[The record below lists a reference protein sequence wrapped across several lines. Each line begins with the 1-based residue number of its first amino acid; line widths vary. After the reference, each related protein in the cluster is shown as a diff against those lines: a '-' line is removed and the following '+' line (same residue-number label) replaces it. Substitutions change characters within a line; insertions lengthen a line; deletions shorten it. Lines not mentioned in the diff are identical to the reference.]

1 MATTYSDWHFVHVTP
16 DVEDDDLK
24 SIEVLHPDDCM
35 WEIQIGGPV
44 GLAAE
49 RRCGFTHERDNVG
62 DDAFFGDP
70 ELGWYAARH
79 VHETLHN
86 LGLSVGRDR
95 HPHRDGP
102 AREFVA
108 AHDRDGGRCDGRA
121 APLCGVPHR
130 PRRSDGDVRRRP
142 RDGRVDPDE
151 AEPDRVPQSGPRS
164 AITLNPSTHCPNE
177 VRP

>member
-16 DVEDDDLK
+16 DVEDEELK

-62 DDAFFGDP
+62 DDAFGDP

-86 LGLSVGRDR
+86 LDSVWAEIDTHIEMVPLG
-95 HPHRDGP
+95 
-102 AREFVA
+102 EFVA
-108 AHDRDGGRCDGRA
+108 AHDRDGGR
-121 APLCGVPHR
+121 
-130 PRRSDGDVRRRP
+130 
-142 RDGRVDPDE
+142 
-151 AEPDRVPQSGPRS
+151 
-164 AITLNPSTHCPNE
+164 
-177 VRP
+177 